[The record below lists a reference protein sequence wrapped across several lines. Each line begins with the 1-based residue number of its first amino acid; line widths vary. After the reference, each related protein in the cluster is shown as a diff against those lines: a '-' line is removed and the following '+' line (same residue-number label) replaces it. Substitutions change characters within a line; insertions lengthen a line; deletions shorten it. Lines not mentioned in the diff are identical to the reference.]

1 MGFGGAGGVLGL
13 GACFGA
19 CFGACRGACFGFAPG
34 GSGLTVGGL
43 GLAPG
48 GSGRAEGGSAFFVSV
63 PADVG
68 ALDEVGSEGGG
79 NAAAEGALLVEL
91 VVA

>member
-13 GACFGA
+13 GAGFGA
-19 CFGACRGACFGFAPG
+19 CFGACLGAGFGLAPG
-34 GSGLTVGGL
+34 GSGLTAGGS

-48 GSGRAEGGSAFFVSV
+48 GSGRAEGGSVFFVSV

-68 ALDEVGSEGGG
+68 ALDEVGSDGGG
-79 NAAAEGALLVEL
+79 NAAADGALLIEL